1 MATVIEDARP
11 RARAARSKIYVGLA
25 LMIAAIVFVGF
36 SRSFYGTLFADAAH
50 PWIIHVHAAVYV
62 GWLALL
68 IAQTVLAARGDIATH
83 RRVGK
88 FGIAYGALVWVLGLI
103 VSIAIPVFD
112 VHSGQAERGE
122 QFLAIPLGDM
132 VLFGGF
138 FGAAIAYR
146 RKPEIHKRLII
157 LAAVAVMFAAVG
169 RALTNVCYPDRR
181 SRSAVGR
188 RPRTSLALVLAGD
201 RCDGARPRDEA
212 AHTPGLLDRRGRDGR
227 RVLAGAVFADG
238 PLARNSAHDPRAVYL
253 SPGAAHAQLIR
264 VAQPTFTAVRFRG
277 TRRRRVTCPPLSAIF
292 RPI

>member
-1 MATVIEDARP
+1 MASVAEDARP
-11 RARAARSKIYVGLA
+11 RARAARGKIYVGLA

-36 SRSFYGTLFADAAH
+36 SRSFYGTFLADAAH

-103 VSIAIPVFD
+103 VSIAMPVIN
-112 VHSGQAERGE
+112 VHSGQWPMERGE

-138 FGAAIAYR
+138 FSAAIAYR

-169 RALTNVCYPDRR
+169 RAFTNAAVLLGDPAAPLGGV
-181 SRSAVGR
+181 SAR
-188 RPRTSLALVLAGD
+188 LVLWYSPVIVAI
-201 RCDGARPRDEA
+201 
-212 AHTPGLLDRRGRDGR
+212 
-227 RVLAGAVFADG
+227 
-238 PLARNSAHDPRAVYL
+238 AHDLV
-253 SPGAAHAQLIR
+253 
-264 VAQPTFTAVRFRG
+264 
-277 TRRRRVTCPPLSAIF
+277 TRRRIHPVYWIGVVAMTVAFLRLPYSQTAHWHGIARTILAPFI
-292 RPI
+292 

>member
-1 MATVIEDARP
+1 
-11 RARAARSKIYVGLA
+11 
-25 LMIAAIVFVGF
+25 MIAAIVFVGF
-36 SRSFYGTLFADAAH
+36 SRSFYGTFLADAAH

-103 VSIAIPVFD
+103 VSIAMPVIN
-112 VHSGQAERGE
+112 VHSGQWPMERGE

-132 VLFGGF
+132 VLFGAF

-169 RALTNVCYPDRR
+169 RAFTNA
-181 SRSAVGR
+181 AVLLGDPAAPLGGVPAR
-188 RPRTSLALVLAGD
+188 LVLWYSPVIVAM
-201 RCDGARPRDEA
+201 
-212 AHTPGLLDRRGRDGR
+212 
-227 RVLAGAVFADG
+227 
-238 PLARNSAHDPRAVYL
+238 AHDLV
-253 SPGAAHAQLIR
+253 
-264 VAQPTFTAVRFRG
+264 
-277 TRRRRVTCPPLSAIF
+277 TRRRIHPVYWIGVVAMAVAFLRVPYSRTDHWHGIARTILAPFI
-292 RPI
+292 

>member
-1 MATVIEDARP
+1 MAIVIEDARP

-169 RALTNVCYPDRR
+169 RALTNV
-181 SRSAVGR
+181 SI
-188 RPRTSLALVLAGD
+188 LIGD
-201 RCDGARPRDEA
+201 PEAPLGGVPAR
-212 AHTPGLLDRRGRDGR
+212 LLLWYSP
-227 RVLAGAVFADG
+227 VIVAM
-238 PLARNSAHDPRAVYL
+238 AHDLV
-253 SPGAAHAQLIR
+253 
-264 VAQPTFTAVRFRG
+264 
-277 TRRRRVTCPPLSAIF
+277 TRRRIHPVYWIGVGAMAVAFLRVPYSRTDHWHEIARTILAPFI
-292 RPI
+292 

>member
-11 RARAARSKIYVGLA
+11 RARTGRSKIYVGLA

-36 SRSFYGTLFADAAH
+36 SRSFYGTFFADAAH

-88 FGIAYGALVWVLGLI
+88 FGIAYGALVWALGL
-103 VSIAIPVFD
+103 VVVVAMPVLN
-112 VHSGQAERGE
+112 VHSGQWPMERGE

-146 RKPEIHKRLII
+146 RKPEIHKRFII

-169 RALTNVCYPDRR
+169 RALTNV
-181 SRSAVGR
+181 AVLLGDPEAPLGGVPAR
-188 RPRTSLALVLAGD
+188 LALW
-201 RCDGARPRDEA
+201 
-212 AHTPGLLDRRGRDGR
+212 
-227 RVLAGAVFADG
+227 
-238 PLARNSAHDPRAVYL
+238 Y
-253 SPGAAHAQLIR
+253 SPVI
-264 VAQPTFTAVRFRG
+264 VAMAYDLM
-277 TRRRRVTCPPLSAIF
+277 TRRRIHPVYWIGVAAMAVVFLRLPYSQTAHWHGIARAILAPF
-292 RPI
+292 I